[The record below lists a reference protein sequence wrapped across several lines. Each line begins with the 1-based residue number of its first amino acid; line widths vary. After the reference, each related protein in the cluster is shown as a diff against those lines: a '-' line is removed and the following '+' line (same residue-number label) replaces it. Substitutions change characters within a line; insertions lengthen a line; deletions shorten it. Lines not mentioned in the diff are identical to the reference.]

1 MRISFRDVDDGQR
14 FAIYGEGRY
23 LGEVKL
29 DIWSQKWTIHPV
41 KKYLNSFQE
50 ALATKKYE
58 SSYKAGKILY
68 HILVGKFK
76 KEGSNPFF
84 PTDLY
89 KHED

>member
-58 SSYKAGKILY
+58 
-68 HILVGKFK
+68 FK